1 MVVEIA
7 AAEREIYLGGLI
19 DEVDGFG
26 DLGGHEPGAPTVSDS
41 GCDKLGVGHGEL
53 HGDFGAFPFA
63 EHVYAAGVDGVGF
76 ARPGDEF
83 LDGLMV
89 GGSEF
94 AGLGGG
100 GKENVLGGEALAE
113 EALADGEEVVA
124 GGGVVLLEAENEAQL
139 RGGVGRR
146 FDDVLDD
153 GFAGGVLEF
162 ALGFKSGEGAGEE
175 EEGG

>member
-1 MVVEIA
+1 MSIA
-7 AAEREIYLGGLI
+7 AVAVIALKAKTLETIIHATKDFLQ
-19 DEVDGFG
+19 D
-26 DLGGHEPGAPTVSDS
+26 DLPRIAKDYEK
-41 GCDKLGVGHGEL
+41 KLNDQL
-53 HGDFGAFPFA
+53 ATIS
-63 EHVYAAGVDGVGF
+63 
-76 ARPGDEF
+76 PGDEF